1 MQNSPRGTTLREPM
15 PIHPTLA
22 GLVQLYPGASYR
34 TDSASLALALLAGP
48 SREGQWVAAIGV
60 DDFGA
65 EAAAEL
71 GIDLSRTLLVPDPGG
86 HWPEVTAAL
95 LDVTSVLLLRPP
107 AQVDAHTASRISA
120 RLRKRSAALVVQ
132 GAWPQCEAY
141 LSIERQQWQGV
152 GHGNGYLRSRRLM
165 LGVQRG
171 SGPGR
176 TSTVNLPGTPLP
188 ATPRV
193 LPAAPAALLREVG

>member
-1 MQNSPRGTTLREPM
+1 MQNSPRGTTLRDPM

-34 TDSASLALALLAGP
+34 TDSATLGLALLAGP

-132 GAWPQCEAY
+132 GPWPQCEAY
-141 LSIERQQWQGV
+141 LSVERQQWQGV
-152 GHGNGYLRSRRLM
+152 GHGEGHLRSRRLM
-165 LGVQRG
+165 LDVRRG

-176 TSTVNLPGTPLP
+176 TTTLSLPGTPLE
-188 ATPRV
+188 
-193 LPAAPAALLREVG
+193 AAPLTAVARPILREVG

>member
-1 MQNSPRGTTLREPM
+1 MQNSPRGTTLRDPM
-15 PIHPTLA
+15 PIHPTLS

-34 TDSASLALALLAGP
+34 TDSATVALALLAGP

-95 LDVTSVLLLRPP
+95 LDVTAVLLLRPP

-132 GAWPQCEAY
+132 GPWPQCEAH
-141 LSIERQQWQGV
+141 LSVERQQWQGV
-152 GHGNGYLRSRRLM
+152 GRGEGYLRSRRLM
-165 LGVQRG
+165 LGVRRG

-176 TSTVNLPGTPLP
+176 TTTLNLPGAPIEAAELT
-188 ATPRV
+188 AT
-193 LPAAPAALLREVG
+193 ATATSLLREVG